1 MSTDNAIR
9 ASDADRERT
18 VAILREG
25 YASGR
30 LTLAEFDERTT
41 AAFSGRTWGEL
52 RALTED
58 LPAGPG
64 PVPGHRGFRPPPA
77 RPADDD
83 GERQQASALAGEGAR
98 LVPTVLIALIWLALT
113 LSVHAAGA
121 LIPVVFLLL
130 MAVRSAG
137 RVRCG
142 LGGRRQ
148 RPDWCGPS
156 QRPGGRA

>member
-9 ASDADRERT
+9 ASDADRERA
-18 VAILREG
+18 VEILRDG

-41 AAFSGRTWGEL
+41 AAFASRTWGEL
-52 RALTED
+52 RALTGD
-58 LPAGPG
+58 LPGGAGPAT
-64 PVPGHRGFRPPPA
+64 GHLVPPPA
-77 RPADDD
+77 GAARPAAP
-83 GERQQASALAGEGAR
+83 GSRFLPV
-98 LVPTVLIALIWLALT
+98 LLIAVFWLAVT
-113 LSVHAAGA
+113 LSAHAPGA

-130 MAVRSAG
+130 MAVRLGG

-142 LGGRRQ
+142 LGSRSGRPGSR
-148 RPDWCGPS
+148 GPS